1 MNPGAQP
8 PPEGWYGDPFRRH
21 EQRWFSAGTPTALVR
36 DRGVESL
43 DEPPDLAA
51 RPPPNGPAAG
61 SQFAP
66 GPPRQTTPAGPLPQ
80 PIIRPGIDPPGLRFT
95 LGMGRDGVYLWR
107 FPMLGLGAAIVI
119 ELWQGLNPL
128 TWDFMLIYALLA
140 LVPLLE
146 VGHVLRNR
154 LLTRAVWRT
163 AARHDPSVLP
173 LLANWRLIRA
183 GEYVRAV
190 IVLGEAAA
198 LTGLIAHQL
207 SRMPVH

>member
-1 MNPGAQP
+1 MNPGAP
-8 PPEGWYGDPFRRH
+8 EPEGWYADPFGRH

-36 DRGVESL
+36 DRGAESL
-43 DEPPDLAA
+43 DEPPPETAA
-51 RPPPNGPAAG
+51 RPAPNDPAGG

-66 GPPRQTTPAGPLPQ
+66 GPPRRPTRADSLPQ

-95 LGMGRDGVYLWR
+95 LSMGRDGVYLWR

-163 AARHDPSVLP
+163 AAQHDPSVLP

-183 GEYVRAV
+183 GEYFRAV
-190 IVLGEAAA
+190 LVLGEAAV
-198 LTGLIAHQL
+198 LIGLIAHQF